1 MSFMGSVSPTPAL
14 VQMKSG
20 EGLPPIVIAH
30 GLSGTIQ
37 VTKLALNVETP
48 RPIYGIQAK
57 GLDGLGEPFDRVENM
72 AEHYMGAID
81 ELCQHGPCILIGY
94 SFGGLVA
101 LEIAQCYASKG
112 KPVPMLILLDTYP
125 HPRFM
130 PWKWRASLFA
140 RRMLIH
146 AQRVK
151 QLPLRDGISY
161 FVSGAKRKGIGEKAL
176 ERTTPELVEP
186 PTLAFRK
193 EARRRV
199 NHYAYR
205 AYENYRP
212 RYYPGK
218 ISFVTTSEKTFFPGD
233 PFQIWTPLTR
243 EFEVET
249 IPGNHLN
256 ILTTEFLPLAA
267 VLSQYLQKVP

>member
-1 MSFMGSVSPTPAL
+1 
-14 VQMKSG
+14 MKCG
-20 EGLPPIVIAH
+20 EGQPPIVIAH

-37 VTKLALNVETP
+37 VTKLAQHVDTP
-48 RPIYGIQAK
+48 RPIYGLQAK
-57 GLDGLGEPFDRVENM
+57 GLDGLDEPFDRLEEM
-72 AEHYMGAID
+72 AQHYIGAID
-81 ELCQHGPCILIGY
+81 ELCQHQPCILIGY

-101 LEIAQCYASKG
+101 LEIAQRYAEKG
-112 KPVPMLILLDTYP
+112 KPVPMLILLDAYP

-130 PWKWRASLFA
+130 PLKWRTILFA
-140 RRMLIH
+140 RRMWIH

-151 QLPLRDGISY
+151 QLPLRDKISY
-161 FVSGAKRKGIGEKAL
+161 FVSGAKRRGIGEKAL
-176 ERTTPELVEP
+176 AGTTTELVEP
-186 PTLAFRK
+186 RTLAFRK

-212 RYYPGK
+212 RYFPGK
-218 ISFVTTSEKTFFPGD
+218 ISFVTTAEKTFFPGD
-233 PFQIWTPLTR
+233 PFQIWKPLTK
-243 EFEVET
+243 EFEMET

-267 VLSQYLQKVP
+267 VLSRYLQKVT